1 MTESGKKFSFA
12 FSKVS
17 KSSGPFKP
25 VKTKGK
31 EDVQYIDC
39 LDSKAIVCKKVEHK
53 EEEVTDLIIP
63 LNKCSHNKP
72 EVKQKEDVQRK
83 KICTDDISTDTVGG
97 DGVSSNSLE
106 ETAVREILE
115 DVKKPAEVE
124 KNSNTSSVQIWKSRY
139 GTGDSKESTLKD
151 YESIPVADYGMAM
164 LRGMGWVPGKGI
176 GKEGRTVTAD
186 VPLPRPRGMGLGADK
201 VACLSAPSAAS
212 KEEAEELKVIKGA
225 FVHLISGSQRGQ
237 YGQIEGFNEDSG
249 RVIIRLSFRSSSVNV
264 NENAFELVT
273 EEEYNKNSR
282 VMNLSKYE
290 EYRQN
295 SDISKE
301 TGSRNTHHGE
311 KRQHTSQQTTDHS
324 RKRLK

>member
-25 VKTKGK
+25 VKTKEK

-39 LDSKAIVCKKVEHK
+39 LDSKAIVCKNVEHK
-53 EEEVTDLIIP
+53 EEKVTDLIIP
-63 LNKCSHNKP
+63 LNKYSLSKP
-72 EVKQKEDVQRK
+72 EEKQKEDVQRK
-83 KICTDDISTDTVGG
+83 KISTDDKSTDAVGG
-97 DGVSSNSLE
+97 DSISSNSLE
-106 ETAVREILE
+106 ETAVREIL
-115 DVKKPAEVE
+115 DGVKNSAEVA
-124 KNSNTSSVQIWKSRY
+124 KNSNTSTLEIWKSRY
-139 GTGDSKESTLKD
+139 GTGDSSESTFKD

-164 LRGMGWVPGKGI
+164 LRGMGWKPGKGI
-176 GKEGRTVTAD
+176 GKTGRTVTAD

-201 VACLSAPSAAS
+201 VASLSTPSAVS
-212 KEEAEELKVIKGA
+212 KEKGEELKVIKGA
-225 FVHLISGSQRGQ
+225 FVRVISGSQRGQ

-249 RVIIRLSFRSSSVNV
+249 RVIVRLSFRSSSVTV

-273 EEEYNKNSR
+273 EEEYSKNSR
-282 VMNLSKYE
+282 VLNLSKYE

-295 SDISKE
+295 SDVSKE
-301 TGSRNTHHGE
+301 VGSHNTHHGE
-311 KRQHTSQQTTDHS
+311 KRQHKSQQTTDHS